1 MVEGGKTLVDKTEFS
16 GLITLFIGV
25 ALLTFT
31 FLNAYWF
38 LTRNIGLVATS
49 DLVNAFGEAL
59 APLIATCIR
68 VMYLGIMGWIGSMLT
83 LRGIPLLTHK
93 KKELIAPKEIRKQT
107 QTPRK
112 QVTVPVKQTVKAAP
126 QAKEKEKAEKVEK
139 PAKPSLPP
147 QTTPDKQP
155 TQEKT
160 VEEPKPA
167 EEPQKPK
174 KLDKEEKGKEEK
186 EEEEKTTEEIV
197 VYPATV
203 THEEPNA

>member
-1 MVEGGKTLVDKTEFS
+1 MVEGGKTSVDKTEFS

-93 KKELIAPKEIRKQT
+93 KKELTVPKEIRKQT
-107 QTPRK
+107 QIPQK
-112 QVTVPVKQTVKAAP
+112 QVTVPVKQTVKAVP
-126 QAKEKEKAEKVEK
+126 QAKEKEKVEKVEE

-167 EEPQKPK
+167 EAPQEPN
-174 KLDKEEKGKEEK
+174 KLDEEKEKEEK

>member
-93 KKELIAPKEIRKQT
+93 KKELIVPKGIRKQT
-107 QTPRK
+107 PQK
-112 QVTVPVKQTVKAAP
+112 QVTVPVKQTVKVAP
-126 QAKEKEKAEKVEK
+126 QAKEKEKVEKVEE

-147 QTTPDKQP
+147 QQP
-155 TQEKT
+155 VQEKT

-167 EEPQKPK
+167 EIPQEPK
-174 KLDKEEKGKEEK
+174 KLDEEKEKEEK